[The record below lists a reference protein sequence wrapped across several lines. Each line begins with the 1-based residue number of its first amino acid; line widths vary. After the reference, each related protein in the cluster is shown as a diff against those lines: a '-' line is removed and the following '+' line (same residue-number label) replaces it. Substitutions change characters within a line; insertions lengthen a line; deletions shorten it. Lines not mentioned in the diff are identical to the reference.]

1 MSSPSN
7 GEHDWKYRGWGERE
21 MRERRERER
30 EMRIKLQRGGE
41 YVV

>member
-21 MRERRERER
+21 MRDERER

>member
-7 GEHDWKYRGWGERE
+7 GEHDWKYRGWGERDE
-21 MRERRERER
+21 MRDERER